1 MTDITSE
8 KVLFDIN
15 NDQLLNNEKFLANQ
29 IKQFE
34 SISDQRLDSTY
45 PFVVRIDG
53 VSFRNYTRGFNK
65 PFDQRMTH
73 AFIRTS
79 ADLLQR
85 FNPLTIFY
93 QSDEISL
100 VFDGYSTIDR
110 IEKNPREHMYSGRI
124 QKLVSVLASYTAA
137 KFNKY
142 INEEDWSD
150 IENEHVRERLTEH
163 SAYFDGRAFSVP
175 NQFAAMASIYWR
187 HRYDTLKNATLT
199 YALSYYSQNT
209 ILGKNTYELRELLRT
224 EKNWDM
230 LNEAPKNIIYGTFL
244 KKELYDLESIDRKTQ
259 QSVIVKRSR
268 IRIGSFDMNK
278 LLTTNEEKI
287 KFIMSKYWNDCNT
300 IVDNI
305 EIPNW
310 WMKYYQKQDILTTD
324 SINFE

>member
-1 MTDITSE
+1 MAEMTSE
-8 KVLFDIN
+8 KEFSD
-15 NDQLLNNEKFLANQ
+15 NDQLLNDEKLLASQ
-29 IKQFE
+29 IKQLE
-34 SISDQRLDSTY
+34 SVSDQRLDPTQ
-45 PFVVRIDG
+45 PFVIRIDG

-65 PFDQRMTH
+65 PFDQRMTRS
-73 AFIRTS
+73 FIRTA

-85 FNPLTIFY
+85 FSPLTVY
-93 QSDEISL
+93 YESDEISL
-100 VFDGYSTIDR
+100 VFDGFPAENLS
-110 IEKNPREHMYSGRI
+110 EKHPREHMYSGRI

-150 IENEHVRERLTEH
+150 IDKEHVRERIASH

-175 NQFAAMASIYWR
+175 NQFVAMASVYWR

-199 YALSYYSQNT
+199 YALSYYSQNS
-209 ILGKNTYELRELLRT
+209 ILGKSPHELRDLLLR

-259 QSVIVKRSR
+259 EPVIAKRSR
-268 IRIGSFDMNK
+268 IRIGSFSMQK
-278 LLTTNEEKI
+278 LLRTTDEKI
-287 KFIMSKYWNDCNT
+287 KFIMSKYWNDCNQ
-300 IVDNI
+300 VVNDI

-310 WMKYYQKQDILTTD
+310 WLKYYKQPETLTAD
-324 SINFE
+324 

>member
-1 MTDITSE
+1 MTDIMSDKE
-8 KVLFDIN
+8 HFDNN
-15 NDQLLNNEKFLANQ
+15 NDQLLNDEKLLANQ
-29 IKQFE
+29 IKQYE
-34 SISDQRLDSTY
+34 AINDQRLNSSY
-45 PFVVRIDG
+45 PFIVRIDG
-53 VSFRNYTRGFNK
+53 VSFRNYTHGFNK
-65 PFDQRMTH
+65 PFDQRMTR

-85 FNPLTIFY
+85 FNPLTVFY

-100 VFDGYSTIDR
+100 VFDGYSTIDT
-110 IEKNPREHMYSGRI
+110 IEKNPREHIYSGRI

-150 IENEHVRERLTEH
+150 INNKHVQERLLSH

-175 NQFAAMASIYWR
+175 NQFSAMASIYWR
-187 HRYDTLKNATLT
+187 HRYDTLKNSTLS
-199 YALSYYSQNT
+199 YALSYYSQNS
-209 ILGKNTYELRELLRT
+209 ILGKSPYELRNLLRI

-244 KKELYDLESIDRKTQ
+244 KKELYDLECIDHKTQ
-259 QSVIVKRSR
+259 QPIIAKRSR

-278 LLTTNEEKI
+278 LLQTTEEKI

-300 IVDNI
+300 TIDNI

-310 WMKYYQKQDILTTD
+310 WMKYYQKQETSTTD
-324 SINFE
+324 